1 MQVSTFFCEEGSP
14 SLPLCFP
21 PPLRILLKI
30 NLLSISQSSTVII
43 LVDAQTVPD
52 VDQWKPLQASSC
64 VLFDN
69 RPPPLVFRYHKI
81 LQGQAQLALTLSL
94 WGADSFF
101 VRKDTEKPRLTLRVF
116 SATHYPFQWTET
128 DLLKKIIKSHSN
140 STLFL
145 KSLLNVHTCISFLF
159 HWKVWFLIIL
169 IYLLILPFITNKE
182 LTEWN

>member
-14 SLPLCFP
+14 SLSLPPSLSLSFP
-21 PPLRILLKI
+21 SPLRILLKI
-30 NLLSISQSSTVII
+30 NLLSISQSNTVII

-64 VLFDN
+64 VLSDN

-81 LQGQAQLALTLSL
+81 LQAQAQLALTLSL

-101 VRKDTEKPRLTLRVF
+101 VRKDTEKPRLTLSVL

-128 DLLKKIIKSHSN
+128 DLLKKSWNHIQIQHCFQKVYLM
-140 STLFL
+140 STL
-145 KSLLNVHTCISFLF
+145 VFLF
-159 HWKVWFLIIL
+159 SS
-169 IYLLILPFITNKE
+169 
-182 LTEWN
+182 TEKLGF